1 MENGPSFLASL
12 LKKKSFTIGV
22 EEQTGRSTS
31 AAQREVDRQI
41 GQVSSS
47 QNGNF
52 ITGEGV
58 TKSGK
63 EE

>member
-1 MENGPSFLASL
+1 MEKDMSFLASL

-22 EEQTGRSTS
+22 QEQTGNSTE
-31 AAQREVDRQI
+31 AAQQEVDRQI
-41 GQVSSS
+41 GQISKS
-47 QNGNF
+47 QNGDY

-58 TKSGK
+58 TKSGQ